1 MVRGKR
7 EREGIIYVLA
17 PWPVQG
23 SEEEEEEEEEG
34 DTEKRYSREE
44 KRENTNCSKL
54 QTLPSLIN
62 CTFCLINVT
71 HEYKICKALSKFT
84 LFKELN

>member
-1 MVRGKR
+1 MCVCTCVDHS
-7 EREGIIYVLA
+7 EAVLA

-23 SEEEEEEEEEG
+23 SEEEEEG
-34 DTEKRYSREE
+34 DTEERHSREE
-44 KRENTNCSKL
+44 KRENTNRSKL
-54 QTLPSLIN
+54 RTLPSLIN